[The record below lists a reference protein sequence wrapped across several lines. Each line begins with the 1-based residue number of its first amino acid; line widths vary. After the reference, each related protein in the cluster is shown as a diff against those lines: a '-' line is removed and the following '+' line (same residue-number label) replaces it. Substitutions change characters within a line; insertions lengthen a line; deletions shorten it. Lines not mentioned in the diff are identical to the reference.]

1 MLLGHRKHYFFSTML
16 WCQIIKSEKLGRKM
30 KVSMK
35 YVRSLC
41 FAVGA
46 CVFLSG
52 CSASVVMVGPAGPR
66 ANVDNVEVLYQEPER
81 KNQTIAMINHMA
93 QTRFSSLDSVLYTCR
108 EEAAKVGADAL
119 VVRSMKGAWTGMG
132 GASVEA
138 RAVRWLE

>member
-1 MLLGHRKHYFFSTML
+1 MVS
-16 WCQIIKSEKLGRKM
+16 IKSF
-30 KVSMK
+30 S
-35 YVRSLC
+35 
-41 FAVGA
+41 FAVVSA
-46 CVFLSG
+46 IFLSG

-66 ANVDNVEVLYQEPER
+66 ANVNDVEILYQEPER
-81 KNQTIAMINHMA
+81 ENQTIAMINHMA

-119 VVRSMKGAWTGMG
+119 VVRGMKGAWTGMG

>member
-1 MLLGHRKHYFFSTML
+1 MLMVSFKSFF
-16 WCQIIKSEKLGRKM
+16 
-30 KVSMK
+30 V
-35 YVRSLC
+35 
-41 FAVGA
+41 AVA
-46 CVFLSG
+46 MIAFLSG
-52 CSASVVMVGPAGPR
+52 CSASVVMVGPEGPR
-66 ANVDNVEVLYQEPER
+66 ANVNDVEVLYQEPER

-119 VVRSMKGAWTGMG
+119 IVRGMKGAWTGMG

>member
-1 MLLGHRKHYFFSTML
+1 MIS
-16 WCQIIKSEKLGRKM
+16 IKSFSITVVLT
-30 KVSMK
+30 
-35 YVRSLC
+35 
-41 FAVGA
+41 A
-46 CVFLSG
+46 FLSG
-52 CSASVVMVGPAGPR
+52 CSASVVMVGPAGPK
-66 ANVDNVEVLYQEPER
+66 ANVNDVEVLYQEPER

-93 QTRFSSLDSVLYTCR
+93 QTRLSSLDSVLYTCK